1 MKHSLLKEGRL
12 SFSLSFLLTPFASC
26 FYILAML
33 PLANAAQE
41 SLSFESAISLAQIN
55 DPWLDG
61 NKHRQAAIE
70 AKSIAVNN
78 FSDPRVS
85 VTLANIPTDGFAF
98 DQEGMTQFKI
108 GIAQMLP
115 RGDSLALKQKQLK
128 QESLAMPLVRQN
140 RKAKVA
146 LTVGKLWL
154 DIYNVQQSIKLIKE
168 NYSLFEQLT
177 DIVEVSYSSGLG
189 KTRQQDVVRA
199 QLELTLLDDKL
210 AQLMQQKSHYDG
222 MLNQWLGRSIIETT
236 VNKGNGE
243 NNFIQNVNLAS
254 YKLTEQLPNIKVD
267 SSALVNNL
275 FYQGDSQSPSS
286 IQTSSDELFQ
296 LTNLL
301 NQHPALMAF
310 DQKIKSSQTGI
321 ELAKQSLKPQ
331 WGLNASYAARA
342 DDQMSNSRAD
352 FLSLAVSFDLP
363 LFTDN
368 KQDKEI
374 ASVIANTEA
383 IKTDKLLLLREF
395 IGAFSSS
402 RGRLIRLNQRR
413 ELFENKLLPQSHIQ
427 AEASLTAYTN
437 DDGDFAEVVRARI
450 AVLNAELAELAI
462 NIEQQKV
469 IQEINYLFVKGLL
482 KKDLFKKTKIG
493 MKRPTVEDK

>member
-1 MKHSLLKEGRL
+1 MKHTLLKESRL
-12 SFSLSFLLTPFASC
+12 YHSLFSLLTAFVSCFLLFIMQPKA
-26 FYILAML
+26 Y
-33 PLANAAQE
+33 AAQQP
-41 SLSFESAISLAQIN
+41 LSFEKAISLAQIN
-55 DPWLDG
+55 DPWLDS

-78 FSDPRVS
+78 FADPKVS

-98 DQEGMTQFKI
+98 DQEAMTQFKI

-154 DIYNVQQSIKLIKE
+154 DIYNVQQSIKLIEE

-177 DIVEVSYSSGLG
+177 DVVEVSYSSGLG

-222 MLNQWLGRSIIETT
+222 MLNQWLGNSIIET
-236 VNKGNGE
+236 VINKNNE
-243 NNFIQNVNLAS
+243 NNFAQTINFSQ
-254 YKLTEQLPNIKVD
+254 YKLTEQLPKLKVN
-267 SSALVNNL
+267 SSALANNS
-275 FYQGDSQSPSS
+275 FYQSNSQSPSFN
-286 IQTSSDELFQ
+286 QTSADELFQ

-310 DQKIKSSQTGI
+310 DQQIKSSQTGI

-331 WGLNASYAARA
+331 WGLNASYASRA
-342 DDQMSNSRAD
+342 DDQMKNSRAD

-374 ASVIANTEA
+374 ASVVANTEA

-402 RGRLIRLNQRR
+402 KGRLVRLNQRR

-469 IQEINYLFVKGLL
+469 ILEINYLFVKGHLTNGL
-482 KKDLFKKTKIG
+482 SNKIRVV
-493 MKRPTVEDK
+493 MTRATVEDK